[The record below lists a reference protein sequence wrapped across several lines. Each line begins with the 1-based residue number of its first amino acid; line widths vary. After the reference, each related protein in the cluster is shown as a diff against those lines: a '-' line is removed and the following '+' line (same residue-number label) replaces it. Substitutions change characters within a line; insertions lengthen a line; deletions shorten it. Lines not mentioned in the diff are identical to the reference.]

1 MECIYRT
8 AEVIKT
14 VSFVVLIAEVLVLF
28 AMGF

>member
-8 AEVIKT
+8 TEVIKK

>member
-8 AEVIKT
+8 AEVIKK
-14 VSFVVLIAEVLVLF
+14 VSFIVLIAEVLILF

>member
-8 AEVIKT
+8 AEVIKK